1 MAECSQVSSESIKD
15 DLKKVVK
22 RKAIL
27 VLMGLPASGKTTLST
42 VLAKSLTEF
51 HVHVVTYDQEV
62 SLEKQK
68 ELVDKATSNEDEQV
82 WKRERKAILAKV
94 DQYLISDSDN
104 KEDKDLVVVIDDNNY
119 YSSMRYEYHQ
129 LARKHEIGFCQLF
142 LDLDLDRAKDVNS
155 KRGEKEQ
162 VPEEVLDRMAAK
174 MEAPNPLSNSWEQFS
189 FVLKQNDDNIVK
201 PEDTAIDMCRT
212 VIALAMDN
220 PVKAIPDNTEERDL
234 SRSKCTASVVH
245 QADKILR
252 KTLNAKIRAAK
263 QGDISKE
270 AMEKK
275 AKELNAMRTEVMED
289 LKTGFTTL
297 PKDVVQAVESKKDG
311 ATASLEPV
319 IQELFELKL
328 SSLSSEQSK

>member
-1 MAECSQVSSESIKD
+1 
-15 DLKKVVK
+15 
-22 RKAIL
+22 
-27 VLMGLPASGKTTLST
+27 MGLPASGKTTLST
-42 VLAKSLTEF
+42 VLAKNLPEF
-51 HVHVVTYDQEV
+51 HVHVVSYDQEI

-68 ELVDKATSNEDEQV
+68 ELVDKKAASNEDEQV

-94 DQYLISDSDN
+94 DQYLISYNDK

-119 YSSMRYEYHQ
+119 YSSMRYEYYQ

-142 LDLDLDRAKDVNS
+142 LDLDLERAKDVNS
-155 KRGEKEQ
+155 KRGENEQ
-162 VPEEVLDRMAAK
+162 VPEEVLDRMASK

-189 FVLKQNDDNIVK
+189 FVLKPNTDNVVK
-201 PEDTAIDMCRT
+201 PEDTAIDMCRS

-289 LKTGFTTL
+289 LKTGFTKL
-297 PKDVVQAVESKKDG
+297 PKDVVQAIESKKDG